1 MSIGTQIELTDSM
14 TTPLLNIVNSLNMVI
29 NSFESLNDVSSSV
42 VDITGL
48 TAARDMANE
57 AAAAIT
63 SLAES
68 GSNNTDS
75 VISSSDPISTPVEWQ
90 TPDTP
95 EIFLS
100 SGVERYTQ
108 EIQSANAM
116 LQNLN
121 QTQQQISSTVAQT
134 DLFPPNMANDINS
147 LQSRLQGIQSRIQQ
161 IENNPMNF
169 GTDLANSEL
178 ERLRSQLSQAVQQQ
192 NQLNSAIDNMDIASA
207 NAAYA
212 SLTTTIGA
220 TEQYIRDNVDEQ
232 GRFNNAIQ
240 QGIDDANS
248 LGNTIKR
255 AVAAY
260 LTIQSVS
267 AVIGLSDELTQ
278 TTARLNMVNDGMQTT
293 KELQDMIFL
302 SAERARTSYM
312 GMSDIVAKL
321 GLRASDAFNSNG
333 ETIQFAE
340 NLSKLFVIAG
350 ASQEEMNSA
359 SLQLT
364 QALGSGVLRGEE
376 LNAVFESAPNVIQEI
391 ADYMEVPIGQIREM
405 ASNGEI
411 TADIVKNALLGA
423 TNDINAEFEKMP
435 KTFGQI
441 ATSIQNHAI
450 KAFEPILNKMN
461 EIANSDGFNALAQ
474 GVISTIV
481 IVAAL
486 VTGIFDMIT
495 SVASFAADNW
505 SILQPIIMGI
515 VIALGAY
522 VAVLGVYNTIQAIS
536 SGIKAIAATQ
546 ATIHAAALAMEQ
558 GATFG
563 ATVAQHGFNAALLAC
578 PITWI
583 VIAIIAIVAALYAGV
598 AAWNKFTNS
607 SVSATGIIIGSVF
620 AIGAFIGNLFIT
632 LINFVID
639 CFGVLWNFI
648 AAFANF
654 FANVFND
661 PIGAVARLFFDL
673 VDVVLGL
680 LESLASAIDTVFGS
694 NLAGA
699 VSGWRNNLNGWVDE
713 TFGKGEEVMEK
724 FDASKYHLGR
734 FEYGEA
740 YNAGYGIGQ
749 GIDEAVSNFKLED
762 LFDSNIPDPNDYQNT
777 MSTALEDS
785 NLPSSTD
792 DIASNTGSMKE
803 QLEIS
808 DEDIKY
814 LRDIAEQETINRFT
828 TAEIKVE
835 MTNHNNVNSEMDL
848 DGLCEYFGDKLREK
862 MEIAAEGV

>member
-29 NSFESLNDVSSSV
+29 NSFESLNDVSSSA

-108 EIQSANAM
+108 EIQSANAT

-240 QGIDDANS
+240 QGIDNANS

-255 AVAAY
+255 AAAAY

-364 QALGSGVLRGEE
+364 QALGSGILRGEE

-474 GVISTIV
+474 GIISTIV

-505 SILQPIIMGI
+505 SILQPIIMGV
-515 VIALGAY
+515 VIALGLYIA
-522 VAVLGVYNTIQAIS
+522 ALGVYNTISAIS
-536 SGIKAIAATQ
+536 SFQSKTL
-546 ATIHAAALAMEQ
+546 AAAKMMEE

-583 VIAIIAIVAALYAGV
+583 VIAIIAVVAALYAGV

-620 AIGAFIGNLFIT
+620 AIGAFVGNLFIT

-835 MTNHNNVNSEMDL
+835 MTNHNNVNSETDL

>member
-29 NSFESLNDVSSSV
+29 NSFESLNDVSSSA

-108 EIQSANAM
+108 EIQSANAT

-240 QGIDDANS
+240 QGIDNANS

-255 AVAAY
+255 AAAAY

-364 QALGSGVLRGEE
+364 QALGSGILRGEE

-474 GVISTIV
+474 GIISTIV

-505 SILQPIIMGI
+505 SILQPIIMGV
-515 VIALGAY
+515 VIALGLYIA
-522 VAVLGVYNTIQAIS
+522 ALGVYNTISAIS
-536 SGIKAIAATQ
+536 SFQSKTL
-546 ATIHAAALAMEQ
+546 AAAKMMEE

-583 VIAIIAIVAALYAGV
+583 VIAIIAVVAALYAGV

-620 AIGAFIGNLFIT
+620 AIGAFVGNLFIT

-762 LFDSNIPDPNDYQNT
+762 LFDSNMPDPNDYQNT

-835 MTNHNNVNSEMDL
+835 MTNHNNVNSETDL

>member
-29 NSFESLNDVSSSV
+29 NSFESLNDISSSA

-435 KTFGQI
+435 KTFRQI

-515 VIALGAY
+515 VIALGLYIA
-522 VAVLGVYNTIQAIS
+522 ALGIYNTISAIS
-536 SGIKAIAATQ
+536 SFQSKT
-546 ATIHAAALAMEQ
+546 HAAAKMMEK

-563 ATVAQHGFNAALLAC
+563 AAVAQHGFNAALLAC

-835 MTNHNNVNSEMDL
+835 MTNHNNVNSETDL